1 MACHGYCCGAAPE
14 FQPPPIL
21 QRPSPAAC
29 AISGNQR
36 RGEIIGRRV
45 RYLLPILALFA
56 LIAVLVA
63 IKFTQ
68 ISSLMNMGKE
78 MAKAGPPPE
87 TVGTAV
93 AQTQVWEGT
102 LSAVGSITAAKGVV
116 LSNDAAGMVSHIYFE
131 SGAVVRQGQTLV
143 DLDTS
148 VERAQLASS
157 RAKMELAAL
166 TVDRSRALV
175 KSNTISQQ
183 QADTDESQLKTT
195 TTDANALAAE
205 IDRKIVRAPF
215 SGRLG
220 IREINIGQYLN
231 SGTRIT
237 VLEAIDTV
245 YVDFTLP
252 QQRLADI
259 KIGMPVRV
267 TIEGVQAAP
276 RDGTIAAV
284 DPAVDSTTR
293 TIRVRAAVPN
303 KEETLRPG
311 MFANVSVVLPEQ
323 GSLVTVPAT
332 SLVHASYGDSVFVVE
347 DKKDVAGGAAT
358 PAAGP
363 APKVARQQFVRV
375 GASRGDFVSIIDGVQ
390 VGQDIVSAGAFKLRN
405 GSAVTVNNEVNVDPQ
420 LSPHPDNR

>member
-1 MACHGYCCGAAPE
+1 M
-14 FQPPPIL
+14 
-21 QRPSPAAC
+21 
-29 AISGNQR
+29 
-36 RGEIIGRRV
+36 
-45 RYLLPILALFA
+45 RYVLPILGLFA
-56 LIAVLVA
+56 LIGALVA

-87 TVGTAV
+87 TVSTAT
-93 AQTQVWEGT
+93 AQSQSWEGT

-116 LSNDAAGMVSHIYFE
+116 VSNDAPGVVSRIYFE

-143 DLDTS
+143 SLDTS

-157 RAKMELAAL
+157 RAKMDLATL
-166 TVDRSRALV
+166 TVNRSRALV
-175 KSNTISQQ
+175 KSNTIA
-183 QADTDESQLKTT
+183 QAEADNDESQLKTAS
-195 TTDANALAAE
+195 TDANAIAAQ

-220 IREINIGQYLN
+220 IREINLGQYLN

-252 QQRLADI
+252 QQRLGEI

-267 TIEGVQAAP
+267 TIEGADGVP
-276 RDGTIAAV
+276 REGTIAAV
-284 DPAVDSTTR
+284 DPEVDSTTR
-293 TIRVRAAVPN
+293 TIKVRAAVPN

-311 MFANVSVVLPEQ
+311 MFANVSVVLPDQ
-323 GSLVTVPAT
+323 GTLVTVPAT

-347 DKKDVAGGAAT
+347 DKKDDS
-358 PAAGP
+358 AGP
-363 APKVARQQFVRV
+363 GGSPRQVARQQFVRV
-375 GASRGDFVSIIDGVQ
+375 GASRGDFVAILDGVAA
-390 VGQDIVSAGAFKLRN
+390 GQAIVSAGAFKLRN
-405 GSAVTVNNEVNVDPQ
+405 GSAITVNNQVAVEPQ
-420 LSPHPDNR
+420 LAPHPENR

>member
-1 MACHGYCCGAAPE
+1 
-14 FQPPPIL
+14 
-21 QRPSPAAC
+21 
-29 AISGNQR
+29 
-36 RGEIIGRRV
+36 
-45 RYLLPILALFA
+45 

-63 IKFTQ
+63 INFTQ

-87 TVGTAV
+87 TVGTAT
-93 AQTQVWEGT
+93 AQTQAWEAT

-116 LSNDAAGMVSHIYFE
+116 VSNDAPGVVSHIDFE

-157 RAKMELAAL
+157 RAKMDLATL
-166 TVDRSRALV
+166 TVKRSRALV
-175 KSNTISQQ
+175 KSNTISQS
-183 QADTDESQLKTT
+183 QADNDESLLKTT
-195 TTDANALAAE
+195 TTDANALSAQ

-220 IREINIGQYLN
+220 IREINLGQYLN

-252 QQRLADI
+252 QQRLAEI
-259 KIGMPVRV
+259 KIGMPIRV
-267 TIEGVQAAP
+267 TIEGADVAP

-284 DPAVDSTTR
+284 DPTIDTTTR

-311 MFANVSVVLPEQ
+311 MFANVSVVLPDQ
-323 GSLVTVPAT
+323 GSLVAVPST

-347 DKKDVAGGAAT
+347 DKKDASGAGGAPPGDK
-358 PAAGP
+358 PA
-363 APKVARQQFVRV
+363 KVARQQFVRV
-375 GASRGDFVSIIDGVQ
+375 GASRGDFVAIVDGISA
-390 VGQDIVSAGAFKLRN
+390 GQDIVSAGAFKLRN
-405 GSAVTVNNEVNVDPQ
+405 GSAVTVNNEIKVDPQ

>member
-1 MACHGYCCGAAPE
+1 M
-14 FQPPPIL
+14 
-21 QRPSPAAC
+21 
-29 AISGNQR
+29 
-36 RGEIIGRRV
+36 
-45 RYLLPILALFA
+45 RYVLPVLGLFA

-87 TVGTAV
+87 TVATTT
-93 AQTQVWEGT
+93 AQTQSWEGT
-102 LSAVGSITAAKGVV
+102 LSAVGSIAAAKGVV
-116 LSNDAAGMVSHIYFE
+116 VSNDAPGVVSHIYFE

-157 RAKMELAAL
+157 RAKVDLATL
-166 TVDRSRALV
+166 TVNRSRALV
-175 KSNTISQQ
+175 KSNTIA
-183 QADTDESQLKTT
+183 QAAADNDESQLKTAS
-195 TTDANALAAE
+195 TDANAIRAQ

-220 IREINIGQYLN
+220 IREINLGQYLN

-252 QQRLADI
+252 QQRLGEI
-259 KIGMPVRV
+259 KVGMPIRV
-267 TIEGVQAAP
+267 TIEGVEGVP
-276 RDGTIAAV
+276 REGTIAAV
-284 DPAVDSTTR
+284 DPEVDSTTR
-293 TIRVRAAVPN
+293 TIKVRAAVPN

-311 MFANVSVVLPEQ
+311 MFANVSVVLPDRGE
-323 GSLVTVPAT
+323 LVAVPAT

-347 DKKDVAGGAAT
+347 DKKDDSGGAA
-358 PAAGP
+358 AIAGGNP
-363 APKVARQQFVRV
+363 RQVARQQFVRV
-375 GASRGDFVSIIDGVQ
+375 GASRGDFVAILDGVAA
-390 VGQDIVSAGAFKLRN
+390 GQEIVSGGAFKLRS
-405 GSAVTVNNEVNVDPQ
+405 GSAVTVNNEVKVDPQ

>member
-1 MACHGYCCGAAPE
+1 MKYA
-14 FQPPPIL
+14 
-21 QRPSPAAC
+21 
-29 AISGNQR
+29 
-36 RGEIIGRRV
+36 
-45 RYLLPILALFA
+45 LPILGLFA

-87 TVGTAV
+87 TVATAT
-93 AQTQVWEGT
+93 AQTQSWEGT

-116 LSNDAAGMVSHIYFE
+116 VSNDAPGVVSHIYFE
-131 SGAVVRQGQTLV
+131 SGAVVRQGQTLA

-157 RAKMELAAL
+157 RAKVDLATL
-166 TVDRSRALV
+166 TVNRSRALV
-175 KSNTISQQ
+175 KSNTIAQSA
-183 QADTDESQLKTT
+183 ADNDESQLKTAS
-195 TTDANALAAE
+195 TDANAIAAQ

-220 IREINIGQYLN
+220 IREINLGQYLN

-252 QQRLADI
+252 QQRLGEI
-259 KIGMPVRV
+259 KIGMPIRV
-267 TIEGVQAAP
+267 TIEGTEGVP
-276 RDGTIAAV
+276 REGTIAAV
-284 DPAVDSTTR
+284 DPEVDATTR
-293 TIRVRAAVPN
+293 TIKVRAAVPN

-311 MFANVSVVLPEQ
+311 MFANVSVVLPDQ
-323 GSLVTVPAT
+323 GKLVTVPAT

-347 DKKDVAGGAAT
+347 DKKDDSGGV
-358 PAAGP
+358 AAGP
-363 APKVARQQFVRV
+363 DGNPRQVARQQFVRV
-375 GASRGDFVSIIDGVQ
+375 GASAGDFVAILDGVAA
-390 VGQDIVSAGAFKLRN
+390 GQAIVSAGAFKLRN
-405 GSAVTVNNEVNVDPQ
+405 GSAVTVNNEVKVDPQ

>member
-1 MACHGYCCGAAPE
+1 
-14 FQPPPIL
+14 
-21 QRPSPAAC
+21 
-29 AISGNQR
+29 
-36 RGEIIGRRV
+36 V
-45 RYLLPILALFA
+45 RYLLPLLGLVA

-87 TVGTAV
+87 TVGTAT
-93 AQTQVWEGT
+93 AQTQTWEGT

-116 LSNDAAGMVSHIYFE
+116 LSNDAPGVVSHIDFE

-157 RAKMELAAL
+157 RAKMDLATL
-166 TVDRSRALV
+166 TVTRSRALV
-175 KSNTISQQ
+175 KSNTISQS
-183 QADTDESQLKTT
+183 QADNDESLLKTT
-195 TTDANALAAE
+195 TTDANALSAQ

-220 IREINIGQYLN
+220 IREINLGQYLN

-252 QQRLADI
+252 QQRLAEI
-259 KIGMPVRV
+259 KIGMPIRV
-267 TIEGVQAAP
+267 TIEGADVAA

-284 DPAVDSTTR
+284 DPTIDTTTR
-293 TIRVRAAVPN
+293 TVRVRAAVPN

-311 MFANVSVVLPEQ
+311 MFANVSVVLPDQ
-323 GSLVTVPAT
+323 GSLVAVPST

-347 DKKDVAGGAAT
+347 DKKDASGAGGAPPGDK
-358 PAAGP
+358 PA
-363 APKVARQQFVRV
+363 KVARQQFVRV
-375 GASRGDFVSIIDGVQ
+375 GASRGDFVAIVDGISA
-390 VGQDIVSAGAFKLRN
+390 GQDIVSAGAFKLRN
-405 GSAVTVNNEVNVDPQ
+405 GSAVTVNNEIKVDPQ

>member
-1 MACHGYCCGAAPE
+1 M
-14 FQPPPIL
+14 
-21 QRPSPAAC
+21 
-29 AISGNQR
+29 
-36 RGEIIGRRV
+36 
-45 RYLLPILALFA
+45 RYLLPILGLVA

-63 IKFTQ
+63 INFTQ

-87 TVGTAV
+87 TVGTAT
-93 AQTQVWEGT
+93 AQTQAWEGT

-116 LSNDAAGMVSHIYFE
+116 VSNDAPGVVSHIDFE

-157 RAKMELAAL
+157 RAKMDLATL
-166 TVDRSRALV
+166 TVKRSRALV
-175 KSNTISQQ
+175 KSNTISQS
-183 QADTDESQLKTT
+183 QADNDESLLKTT
-195 TTDANALAAE
+195 TTDANALSAQ

-220 IREINIGQYLN
+220 IREINLGQYLN

-252 QQRLADI
+252 QQRLAEI
-259 KIGMPVRV
+259 KIGMPIRV
-267 TIEGVQAAP
+267 TIEGADVAP

-284 DPAVDSTTR
+284 DPTIDTTTR

-311 MFANVSVVLPEQ
+311 MFANVSVVLPDQ
-323 GSLVTVPAT
+323 GSLVAVPST

-347 DKKDVAGGAAT
+347 DKKDASGAGGAPPGDK
-358 PAAGP
+358 PA
-363 APKVARQQFVRV
+363 KVARQQFVRV
-375 GASRGDFVSIIDGVQ
+375 GASRGDFVAIVDGISA
-390 VGQDIVSAGAFKLRN
+390 GQDIVSAGAFKLRN
-405 GSAVTVNNEVNVDPQ
+405 GSAVTVNNEIKVDPQ

>member
-1 MACHGYCCGAAPE
+1 MRGPALARRFWDNH
-14 FQPPPIL
+14 
-21 QRPSPAAC
+21 RP
-29 AISGNQR
+29 
-36 RGEIIGRRV
+36 GENIRQQV
-45 RYLLPILALFA
+45 RYLLPILGLFVLVA
-56 LIAVLVA
+56 ALVA

-78 MAKAGPPPE
+78 MSKAGPPPE
-87 TVGTAV
+87 TVGTAT
-93 AQTQVWEGT
+93 AQTQSWEGT

-116 LSNDAAGMVSHIYFE
+116 VSNDAPGIVSHIYFE

-157 RAKMELAAL
+157 RAKMDLATL
-166 TVDRSRALV
+166 TVNRSRALV
-175 KSNTISQQ
+175 KSNTIA
-183 QADTDESQLKTT
+183 QAQVDNDESLLKST
-195 TTDANALAAE
+195 TTDANAIAAQ

-220 IREINIGQYLN
+220 IREVNLGQYLN

-252 QQRLADI
+252 QQRLADL

-267 TIEGVQAAP
+267 TIEGATSPP
-276 RDGTIAAV
+276 RDGTITAV
-284 DPAVDSTTR
+284 DPEIDSTTR
-293 TIRVRAAVPN
+293 TIKVRAAVPN

-311 MFANVSVVLPEQ
+311 MFANVSVVLPDQ
-323 GSLVTVPAT
+323 GNLVTVPAT

-347 DKKDVAGGAAT
+347 DKKDDSAGDSASPGAK
-358 PAAGP
+358 PA
-363 APKVARQQFVRV
+363 KVARQQFVRV
-375 GASRGDFVSIIDGVQ
+375 GASRGDFVAIVDGVTA
-390 VGQDIVSAGAFKLRN
+390 GQDIVSAGAFKLRN
-405 GSAVTVNNEVNVDPQ
+405 GSSITVNNEVKVDPQ
-420 LSPHPDNR
+420 LNPHPDNR

>member
-1 MACHGYCCGAAPE
+1 
-14 FQPPPIL
+14 
-21 QRPSPAAC
+21 
-29 AISGNQR
+29 
-36 RGEIIGRRV
+36 
-45 RYLLPILALFA
+45 
-56 LIAVLVA
+56 
-63 IKFTQ
+63 
-68 ISSLMNMGKE
+68 

-102 LSAVGSITAAKGVV
+102 LSAVGSVTAAKGVV
-116 LSNDAAGMVSHIYFE
+116 LSNDAPGIVSRIYFE
-131 SGAVVRQGQTLV
+131 SGAAVRQGQTLV

-157 RAKMELAAL
+157 RAKMDLATL
-166 TVDRSRALV
+166 TAGRSRALV
-175 KSNTISQQ
+175 KSNTISQS
-183 QADTDESQLKTT
+183 QADADESQLKTT
-195 TTDANALAAE
+195 TTDANALAAQ
-205 IDRKIVRAPF
+205 IDRKTVRAPF

-220 IREINIGQYLN
+220 IREINLGQYLN

-252 QQRLADI
+252 QQRLGDI

-267 TIEGVQAAP
+267 TIAGAEGAP
-276 RDGTIAAV
+276 RDGTIAAI
-284 DPAVDSTTR
+284 DSEVDSTTR
-293 TIRVRAAVPN
+293 TMKVRAAVPN

-311 MFANVSVVLPEQ
+311 MFANVSVVLPDQ

-347 DKKDVAGGAAT
+347 NKKDDTGATAST
-358 PAAGP
+358 ASAA
-363 APKVARQQFVRV
+363 AAKVARQQFVRV
-375 GASRGDFVSIIDGVQ
+375 GTSRGDFVSIVDGVQ
-390 VGQDIVSAGAFKLRN
+390 AGQDIVSAGAFKLRN
-405 GSAVTVNNEVNVDPQ
+405 GSAVTVNNEVKLDPQ